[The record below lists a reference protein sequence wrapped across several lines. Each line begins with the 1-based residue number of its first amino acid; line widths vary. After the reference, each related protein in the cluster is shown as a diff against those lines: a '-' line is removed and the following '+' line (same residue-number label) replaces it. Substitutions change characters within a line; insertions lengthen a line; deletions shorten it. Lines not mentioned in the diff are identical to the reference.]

1 MVRSEMR
8 WLKNILVTGLLLAA
22 AVLALATVLSDHS
35 AEYGTVGLPEGG
47 VLHFPKGTVTV
58 YYSQNGSIS
67 EQQQGAGL
75 SVRVIPVAGGDPVP
89 MSSAG
94 GSISAEG
101 TQRSE
106 VIGEH
111 GAIAKL
117 DVPADGDYRIAAASN
132 LQPGSVSLDFGTNAA
147 TAIASKW
154 KLFAA
159 LVGAAFVLALIPTP
173 RHRRRS
179 HDDPKSPGASGA
191 PSEWSSS
198 RRAPYAG

>member
-1 MVRSEMR
+1 MR

-22 AVLALATVLSDHS
+22 AVVTLGTLFSDHS

-67 EQQQGAGL
+67 EEQQNGAL
-75 SVRVIPVAGGDPVP
+75 SFQAIPVAGGPAIA

-94 GSISAEG
+94 GTISAEG

-117 DVPADGDYRIAAASN
+117 KVPSDGDYRIATASN
-132 LQPGSVSLDFGTNAA
+132 LQPGVVSLDFGTNAA
-147 TAIASKW
+147 TAVAAKW
-154 KLFAA
+154 RLLAA
-159 LVGAAFVLALIPTP
+159 LVGGAFVIALIPIP

-179 HDDPKSPGASGA
+179 HDDPKTPGSSGT
-191 PSEWSSS
+191 STEWSSTP
-198 RRAPYAG
+198 RAPYAG